1 MRILLLRHAATAW
14 TATGQHT
21 GRTDIPLTPAGEV
34 EARATAPLFAQML
47 GTEPLVAIYS
57 SPRKRV
63 LRTVE
68 LVVGPTPGLVT
79 DEALGEVDYGDFEGL
94 TPAQIQERAPGW
106 WLWTDGCPGGE
117 TLDAIRERVDGF
129 IARLRAARHEGTVCV
144 ASHGHLSRAFCA
156 RLLGMP
162 LGAAGAFGI
171 STCAIADFGEKDGRV
186 LLSAWNRTR

>member
-21 GRTDIPLTPAGEV
+21 GRTDLPLTEAGEA
-34 EARATAPLFAQML
+34 EARATAPVFAAML
-47 GTEPLVAIYS
+47 GKDTIAAIYS
-57 SPRKRV
+57 SPRQRV
-63 LRTVE
+63 LRTLE
-68 LVVGPTPGLVT
+68 LVVGRTEGVVT
-79 DEALGEVDYGDFEGL
+79 DEALGEVNYGDFEGL

-106 WLWTDGCPGGE
+106 WLWNDGCPGGE
-117 TLDAIRERVDGF
+117 TLDEVQARVDGF
-129 IARLRAARHEGTVCV
+129 IANLRAAYRQETVCV

-162 LGAAGAFGI
+162 LSAAGVFAI
-171 STCAIADFGEKDGRV
+171 STCAIADFSEKDGRF

>member
-21 GRTDIPLTPAGEV
+21 GRTDLPLTEAGET
-34 EARATAPLFAQML
+34 EAHATAPLFAEVL
-47 GTEPLVAIYS
+47 GKDTLAAIYS
-57 SPRKRV
+57 SPRQRV

-68 LVVGPTPGLVT
+68 LVVGRTAGVVT

-106 WLWTDGCPGGE
+106 WLWRDGCPGGE
-117 TLDAIRERVDGF
+117 SVAAVTARVDGF
-129 IARLRAARHEGTVCV
+129 VTNLRAVHREGTVCV

-156 RLLGMP
+156 RLLGLP
-162 LGAAGAFGI
+162 AEAAGVFAI
-171 STCAIADFGEKDGRV
+171 STCAIADFSEKDGRF
-186 LLSAWNRTR
+186 LLSTWNRTR

>member
-21 GRTDIPLTPAGEV
+21 GHTDLPLTEAGET
-34 EARATAPLFAQML
+34 EARATAPLFAAML
-47 GTEPLVAIYS
+47 GNGGLSAIYS
-57 SPRKRV
+57 SPRQRV

-68 LVVGPTPGLVT
+68 LVVGRTAGIVI
-79 DEALGEVDYGDFEGL
+79 DEALAEVDYGDFEGL
-94 TPAQIQERAPGW
+94 TPAEIQARAPGW
-106 WLWTDGCPGGE
+106 WLWNDGCPGGE
-117 TLDAIRERVDGF
+117 TLGAVEARVDGF
-129 IARLRAARHEGTVCV
+129 IARLGAAKHDGTVCI

-162 LGAAGAFGI
+162 LGAAGAFAI
-171 STCAIADFGEKDGRV
+171 NTCAIADFSQKDGRF